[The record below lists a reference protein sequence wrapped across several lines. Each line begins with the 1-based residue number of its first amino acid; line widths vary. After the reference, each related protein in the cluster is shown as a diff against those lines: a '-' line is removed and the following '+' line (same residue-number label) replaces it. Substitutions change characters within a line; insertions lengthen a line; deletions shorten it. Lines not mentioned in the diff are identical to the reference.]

1 MYIELQ
7 EVLKRQPGPEVGEQ
21 LITYQRNLRTKNTQ
35 MKVMISE
42 LNMYQA
48 QSHEYK
54 YEMERLARE
63 VQDLKRKYF
72 QQKKIQEID
81 NLNNNSLPNYDGSIE
96 SYGSVG
102 TPGMNAS
109 ATSTGGGGGGNMM
122 MSRTAP
128 NMTAKT
134 RIAGGGFVIKHPA

>member
-1 MYIELQ
+1 MQDL
-7 EVLKRQPGPEVGEQ
+7 LKRQPGPEVGEQ
-21 LITYQRNLRTKNTQ
+21 VVTYQRNLRAKNNQ

-72 QQKKIQEID
+72 QQKREQEQIQDVSKTID
-81 NLNNNSLPNYDGSIE
+81 NGNLDSEFASNS
-96 SYGSVG
+96 
-102 TPGMNAS
+102 M
-109 ATSTGGGGGGNMM
+109 GGGAM

-134 RIAGGGFVIKHPA
+134 RIAGGGFVIKN

>member
-1 MYIELQ
+1 
-7 EVLKRQPGPEVGEQ
+7 
-21 LITYQRNLRTKNTQ
+21 
-35 MKVMISE
+35 MISE

-72 QQKKIQEID
+72 QQKKEHEQVQDVNRTID
-81 NLNNNSLPNYDGSIE
+81 NSSNLE
-96 SYGSVG
+96 SEF
-102 TPGMNAS
+102 
-109 ATSTGGGGGGNMM
+109 ATSSSLAGGGAI

-134 RIAGGGFVIKHPA
+134 RIAGGGFVIKN

>member
-1 MYIELQ
+1 
-7 EVLKRQPGPEVGEQ
+7 
-21 LITYQRNLRTKNTQ
+21 

-54 YEMERLARE
+54 YEMERLTRE

-72 QQKKIQEID
+72 QQKKLQETETSFEGSMD
-81 NLNNNSLPNYDGSIE
+81 SYVMSANSAVGS
-96 SYGSVG
+96 SSSGPSPQV
-102 TPGMNAS
+102 
-109 ATSTGGGGGGNMM
+109 M

-128 NMTAKT
+128 NMTSKT
-134 RIAGGGFVIKHPA
+134 RVAGGGFVIKQPI